1 MSLAC
6 FMAPRVTDSVMMMT
20 NDAPGDL
27 AADFLTTV
35 LSASQALF
43 NCVASTVYVV

>member
-1 MSLAC
+1 
-6 FMAPRVTDSVMMMT
+6 MAPRVTDSVMMMT

-35 LSASQALF
+35 CLPGSIQLRSL
-43 NCVASTVYVV
+43 NCVRSVAYQ